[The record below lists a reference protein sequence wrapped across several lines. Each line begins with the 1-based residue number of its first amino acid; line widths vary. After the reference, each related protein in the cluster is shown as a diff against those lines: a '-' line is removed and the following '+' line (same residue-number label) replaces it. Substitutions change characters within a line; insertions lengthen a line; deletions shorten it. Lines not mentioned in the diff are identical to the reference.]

1 MTEGMLVG
9 MLVGVSA
16 ALYSSPNSGGWV
28 GLVVDGHRGWVGMML
43 VLQKEVDTLGCRSS
57 E

>member
-1 MTEGMLVG
+1 MLVG